1 MERAWR
7 LRKGLEFDT
16 TYAKGTVTSGPLFVV
31 RALPNGLDHPRWGF
45 AVGKRIAKSAVIR
58 NHTKRRLRE
67 AADALGNVGGFDLVI
82 TARARA
88 LGARW
93 PELSTSVARQVRRAT
108 SPAPAASP
116 SPQEPRRTQ
125 GAPE

>member
-31 RALPNGLDHPRWGF
+31 RALPNGLGHPRWGF
-45 AVGKRIAKSAVIR
+45 AVGKRIAKSAVVR
-58 NHTKRRLRE
+58 NHAKRRLRE

-82 TARARA
+82 TARTRA
-88 LGARW
+88 LDAHW

-108 SPAPAASP
+108 AAKP
-116 SPQEPRRTQ
+116 LGPP
-125 GAPE
+125 GAEATE